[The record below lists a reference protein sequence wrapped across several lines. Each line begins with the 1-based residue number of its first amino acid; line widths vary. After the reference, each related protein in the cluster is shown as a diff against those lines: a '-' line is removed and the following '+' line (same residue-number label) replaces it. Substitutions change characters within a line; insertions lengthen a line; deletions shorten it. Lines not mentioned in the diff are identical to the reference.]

1 MFESSQQ
8 NVRRTVLLL
17 VTTALALIAAG
28 GIALAATFTCTTNP
42 CNGTTQADEIT
53 GTVSAE
59 TINAKAGNDQIS
71 ARDANDV
78 VNGQGGDDTMNAE
91 LGNDKL
97 SGGPNNDTMDGGDG
111 NDSYR
116 FADSF
121 GADRI
126 EADSSGVDSVDF
138 SRIRTPLNTDQY
150 SNGITIDLVGPD
162 PLCDTTLTYCLSLG
176 GEFIENIMG
185 TPFGDYLTGNSLKN
199 NIRGGDGWDYLNG
212 QAGNDRLLGGG
223 NDDPYDNS
231 NPSAFYSSFDFYTLT
246 PNWGKDTITDSG
258 GEADRVMP
266 VDNAA
271 AEAMEE
277 LTVTVNL
284 VSGPGP
290 EYTDGNGNTVNWDSN
305 SVIEGAATGA
315 GDDVISQSPA
325 GNDMYGGEG
334 SDTYTGY
341 VPDVPPYDPSRDNSD
356 TILDREATP
365 EVPDSDVLDLSSYN
379 LADTGIG
386 APRTGFGTIHYL
398 TIRLQSPTDFS
409 SVPTIWVYNYFDD
422 KSTDRCASKQGTGLI
437 ETIKFAD
444 DDNVDFAQVRRLLG
458 CT

>member
-1 MFESSQQ
+1 M
-8 NVRRTVLLL
+8 RKTVLLFA
-17 VTTALALIAAG
+17 ALAAALLLG
-28 GIALAATFTCTTNP
+28 SGVAFAATFTCTTNP
-42 CNGTTQADEIT
+42 CNGTAQDDQIT
-53 GTVSAE
+53 GTLNPE
-59 TINAKAGNDQIS
+59 TINGRGGDDEIS
-71 ARDANDV
+71 ALDANDAL
-78 VNGQGGDDTMNAE
+78 NGQAGDDTMNGE
-91 LGNDKL
+91 FGNDKFA
-97 SGGPNNDTMDGGDG
+97 GGLNNDTMDGGDD
-111 NDSYR
+111 NDRYMFS
-116 FADSF
+116 DNF
-121 GADRI
+121 GLDRI
-126 EADSSGVDSVDF
+126 KADSSGLDTVDF

-150 SNGITIDLVGPD
+150 SNGITVDLVGPD

-185 TPFGDYLTGNSLKN
+185 TPFGDHLTGNSLKN

-231 NPSAFYSSFDFYTLT
+231 NPSAFFSSFDFYTLT

-258 GEADRVMP
+258 GEADRVLP
-266 VDNAA
+266 VDNAT
-271 AEAMEE
+271 AEAMGD
-277 LTVTVNL
+277 LTVNL

-290 EYTDGNGNTVNWDSN
+290 EYTDGKGNTVNWDSN

-356 TILDREATP
+356 LILDREATP
-365 EVPDSDVLDLSSYN
+365 EVPDADVLDLSSYN
-379 LADTGIG
+379 LADTGLG

-409 SVPTIWVYNYFDD
+409 PVPTIWVYNYFDN
-422 KSTDRCASKQGTGLI
+422 KSTDRCASEQGTGLI